1 MNIIQEDSMIFKLS
15 LVEITPIF
23 ILLSKL
29 HIIFQYSLEN
39 HKTIAHQSNYPIIT
53 FKINKS
59 IKIIFK
65 WNKKSKKME
74 YKYNWKFRMII
85 IFKIITIPNKLIN
98 LLNKIVNSQYS
109 IQINYQLFPKKIK
122 LYFNSFPINKINKL
136 SIKLLIK
143 YKKER
148 K

>member
-1 MNIIQEDSMIFKLS
+1 
-15 LVEITPIF
+15 
-23 ILLSKL
+23 
-29 HIIFQYSLEN
+29 
-39 HKTIAHQSNYPIIT
+39 
-53 FKINKS
+53 
-59 IKIIFK
+59 
-65 WNKKSKKME
+65 
-74 YKYNWKFRMII
+74 MII

-143 YKKER
+143 YRKER
-148 K
+148 KKMKLKNKT